1 MGVLTDRGPGQSGR
15 DAALAFEPPA
25 RGVASVYP
33 SEHVG
38 AGEKS
43 LRRGYCVLNWR
54 DIDGRAVL
62 RPRRRGPGFRRA
74 GRFEE
79 NAMLL
84 GLVEWVVVGVIVGFI
99 ASKVVNLR
107 GDDPRLGMGAAVGG
121 AVVAGILYAVISGA
135 GVTPWSPWA
144 LVFAAIGGVVGVL
157 GWHVV
162 RSRSISKKGYVAR
175 RSY

>member
-1 MGVLTDRGPGQSGR
+1 
-15 DAALAFEPPA
+15 
-25 RGVASVYP
+25 
-33 SEHVG
+33 
-38 AGEKS
+38 
-43 LRRGYCVLNWR
+43 
-54 DIDGRAVL
+54 
-62 RPRRRGPGFRRA
+62 
-74 GRFEE
+74 
-79 NAMLL
+79 MLL